1 VLCWREE
8 EVGDIERVG
17 DYNMTDKTK
26 EEKQWATNVE
36 ASHLELAGDL
46 LKQVARHI
54 KDGHFYY
61 GWDDGKGWYFD
72 TSDVH
77 KDIFMVYDTMRNL
90 MIDCFKG
97 EEKDDSDDGKFV
109 VNEQMFDYI
118 LSKEAQARLAK
129 KKEEEKK

>member
-1 VLCWREE
+1 MGGVRGIGE
-8 EVGDIERVG
+8 
-17 DYNMTDKTK
+17 YNMTDEDKV
-26 EEKQWATNVE
+26 EKQWATNVE
-36 ASHLELAGDL
+36 ASHLELCGDL

-61 GWDDGKGWYFD
+61 EWDNGKGWYFD

-77 KDIFMVYDTMRNL
+77 KDIFMVYEVMRDL

-97 EEKDDSDDGKFV
+97 DDDDDKDGKFIV
-109 VNEQMFDYI
+109 HKEMFDYI
-118 LSKEAQARLAK
+118 LSKEAQARLDK

>member
-1 VLCWREE
+1 
-8 EVGDIERVG
+8 
-17 DYNMTDKTK
+17 
-26 EEKQWATNVE
+26 
-36 ASHLELAGDL
+36 
-46 LKQVARHI
+46 
-54 KDGHFYY
+54 
-61 GWDDGKGWYFD
+61 
-72 TSDVH
+72 
-77 KDIFMVYDTMRNL
+77 MRNL